1 MTNGARI
8 VRRTRRPIYI
18 ESRIHASMDRVW
30 ELTQNP
36 RDHARW
42 DVRFSRITTVEPLE
56 GGGTRFRYERTFP
69 GGVITGTGT
78 TIGERDRP
86 DGTRTSALRF
96 EADSVISPLGA
107 GRGYWRY
114 RPGTGAVIFSTGY
127 DYEPAWGRV
136 PDALLRPLIG
146 WATAWSFDRLRIWA
160 ESGVPP
166 ETWPLR
172 SVLWFWRSDRP
183 RAARCV
189 RRAHGRAVMEQAPS
203 TLRGLE
209 RP

>member
-1 MTNGARI
+1 VTRSPGIAR
-8 VRRTRRPIYI
+8 RAARPIYI
-18 ESRIHASMDRVW
+18 ESQIHASMDRVW
-30 ELTQNP
+30 QLTQNP
-36 RDHARW
+36 GAHSRW
-42 DVRFSRITTVEPLE
+42 DIRFSRITPIAPLR
-56 GGGTRFRYERTFP
+56 GGGTRFRYERAYP
-69 GGVITGTGT
+69 GGLIAGTGT

-96 EADSVISPLGA
+96 EPDSVISPLGA

-114 RPGTGAVIFSTGY
+114 RPRGGAVTFSTGY
-127 DYEPAWGRV
+127 DYEPAWGRL
-136 PDALLRPLIG
+136 PDALVRPLIG

-166 ETWPLR
+166 ERWPLR

-183 RAARCV
+183 RAARCT
-189 RRAHGRAVMEQAPS
+189 RRAPGGRVMEQAPS
-203 TLRGLE
+203 TLRDLE